1 MEEVVRTFAHP
12 LYKTPAL
19 HCINACCDYLE
30 ARIKKMKVEEPALRP
45 PLVALMSHFD
55 VCLGSTMRWTS
66 TTAIISIQ
74 TTSSSRETIEARKL
88 HPKIPGK
95 RLRDHQ
101 ELAAGAALLASK
113 SRFKGMILADPPGLG
128 KTLTALA
135 VASLRGGTSIV
146 VAPTSCANQ
155 WKQEVHR
162 FFGNYMP
169 CISLLT
175 EEATPVQLHQY
186 RIVITSYHQIAAEL
200 GRKERCLAAV
210 ADYET
215 QEPGSQSPPKR
226 PSLTILSSI
235 FEQKV
240 ARTIILDEVYSTK
253 NTSSRMYRAI
263 HRARQLANFCLM
275 MSDTP
280 VDNTFMSC
288 LDCSVD
294 TISLR
299 RGECDGHSLA
309 RQPGQA
315 TPNIATAGCP
325 RELTESSLSSTV
337 IWNTDRMMEWHGMA
351 STQKDTTKKRRNPL
365 GEVWSNAQ
373 ASRAPSE
380 KAKIKENEE

>member
-1 MEEVVRTFAHP
+1 
-12 LYKTPAL
+12 
-19 HCINACCDYLE
+19 
-30 ARIKKMKVEEPALRP
+30 
-45 PLVALMSHFD
+45 
-55 VCLGSTMRWTS
+55 MRWTS

-74 TTSSSRETIEARKL
+74 TTSSSRETMEARKL
-88 HPKIPGK
+88 HPEILGKLHALVVYAVSGLQLDK
-95 RLRDHQ
+95 RLQDHQ
-101 ELAAGAALLASK
+101 ALAVGAALLASK
-113 SRFKGMILADPPGLG
+113 SRFKGMILADSPGLG

-146 VAPTSCANQ
+146 VAPTSYVNQ

-162 FFGNYMP
+162 FFGNCMP

-186 RIVITSYHQIAAEL
+186 RIVITPYHQIAAEL

-215 QEPGSQSPPKR
+215 QEPGSQSPLKR

-235 FEQKV
+235 FEQKGAKPV

-253 NTSSRMYRAI
+253 NTSSRMYRIALWTQFHYVEANAMGI
-263 HRARQLANFCLM
+263 HWRGSLDRLLRTLYAVTLRR
-275 MSDTP
+275 P
-280 VDNTFMSC
+280 VDIVQDRLPVLRKVTCIIKSSDGTVMFSNDHFMQY
-288 LDCSVD
+288 
-294 TISLR
+294 
-299 RGECDGHSLA
+299 
-309 RQPGQA
+309 RQV
-315 TPNIATAGCP
+315 ATAGCP
-325 RELTESSLSSTV
+325 REPTESSLSSTV

-373 ASRAPSE
+373 ASRAPSK